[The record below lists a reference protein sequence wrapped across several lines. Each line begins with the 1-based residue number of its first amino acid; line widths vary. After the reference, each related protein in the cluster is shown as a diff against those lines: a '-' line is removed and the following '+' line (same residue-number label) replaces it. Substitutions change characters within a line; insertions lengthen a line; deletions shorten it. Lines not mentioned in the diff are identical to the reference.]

1 MRRRS
6 KSPRDEAVRYAE
18 DILVEALRTGYAD
31 PILLVE
37 CVHYA
42 AEPEL
47 VGFTRAF
54 AALEERSRAEVMRT
68 VQALSG
74 EPERSGLSHRL
85 AH

>member
-1 MRRRS
+1 MPRKYKLS
-6 KSPRDEAVRYAE
+6 RDEAVSYAE
-18 DILVEALRTGYAD
+18 DILVEALHTGYAD

-42 AEPEL
+42 AEPD
-47 VGFTRAF
+47 VIAFTRAF
-54 AALEERSRAEVMRT
+54 AALDEGSRAEVMRI

-74 EPERSGLSHRL
+74 ERERSGLRHQL

>member
-1 MRRRS
+1 M
-6 KSPRDEAVRYAE
+6 PRTPKVSEADIVSYAE
-18 DILVEALRTGYAD
+18 DLVLEALHTGYVD

-42 AEPEL
+42 AEPE
-47 VGFTRAF
+47 VIAFTRSF
-54 AALEERSRAEVMRT
+54 ASLDGTARAEVMRI

-74 EPERSGLSHRL
+74 ERPGSAPNRRS

>member
-1 MRRRS
+1 MPRKS
-6 KSPRDEAVRYAE
+6 KLDEAVSYAE

-42 AEPEL
+42 AEPE
-47 VGFTRAF
+47 VIAFTRAF
-54 AALEERSRAEVMRT
+54 AALEEGSRAEVMRI

-74 EPERSGLSHRL
+74 EPERSSLRHQL

>member
-1 MRRRS
+1 MPRRNKLS
-6 KSPRDEAVRYAE
+6 EADVISYAE
-18 DILVEALRTGYAD
+18 DLVCEALHTGYVD

-42 AEPEL
+42 AEPDL
-47 VGFTRAF
+47 IAFTRSF
-54 AALEERSRAEVMRT
+54 ASLDESARAEVTRI

-74 EPERSGLSHRL
+74 ERTRPSPSRRS